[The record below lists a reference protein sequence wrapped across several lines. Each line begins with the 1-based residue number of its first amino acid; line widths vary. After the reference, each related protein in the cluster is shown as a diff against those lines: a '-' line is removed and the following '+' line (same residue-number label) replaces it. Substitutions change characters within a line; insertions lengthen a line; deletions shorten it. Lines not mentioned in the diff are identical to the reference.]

1 MAAAP
6 GPDVDAIAAS
16 ARTGEPDRYLA
27 ALLAPPDARDALM
40 ALAAFSAELAHVSH
54 MVTREP
60 MMGEIRLQW
69 WRDALGPVAAR
80 TGHPVADAVRATAQ
94 RHALP
99 QSLLLDLIEARVA
112 DLRPDPFADDEAL
125 SAHLAHSEGAL
136 FALAAHVLRVPP
148 GAERDAA
155 CAACGQAYGL
165 VRLLLA
171 LPHALSRGRLLLPRA
186 HLEANAAAGTLL
198 FGAGEDRAVAL
209 LADLRAQAR
218 RHIVTCRQHVMKLP
232 RSARVAF
239 LPLALV
245 EPYLRALERP
255 GRDPLREGAELAPL
269 TRIWR
274 IAAAHWLGR
283 L

>member
-6 GPDVDAIAAS
+6 GSDAEAIAAS

-27 ALLAPPDARDALM
+27 ALLAPAGARDALM
-40 ALAAFSAELAHVSH
+40 ALAAFSAELAHVAH

-60 MMGEIRLQW
+60 IMGEIRLQW
-69 WRDALGPVAAR
+69 WRDALEPAAPR
-80 TGHPVADAVRATAQ
+80 TGHPVADAVRAATQ

-99 QSLLLDLIEARVA
+99 QTLLLGLVEGRAA
-112 DLRPDPFADDEAL
+112 DLRPDPFADDAAL
-125 SAHLAHSEGAL
+125 SAYLAATEGAM
-136 FALAAHVLRVPP
+136 FALAAHVVRAPP
-148 GAERDAA
+148 GAGLDAA
-155 CAACGQAYGL
+155 CAACGQAYGIA
-165 VRLLLA
+165 RLLLA
-171 LPHALSRGRLLLPRA
+171 LPHALSRGRLPLPHA
-186 HLEANAAAGTLL
+186 HLDASAAAGTLL
-198 FGAGEDRAVAL
+198 YGAGEERAIAL
-209 LADLRAQAR
+209 LADLRARAR

-232 RSARVAF
+232 RSGRVAF